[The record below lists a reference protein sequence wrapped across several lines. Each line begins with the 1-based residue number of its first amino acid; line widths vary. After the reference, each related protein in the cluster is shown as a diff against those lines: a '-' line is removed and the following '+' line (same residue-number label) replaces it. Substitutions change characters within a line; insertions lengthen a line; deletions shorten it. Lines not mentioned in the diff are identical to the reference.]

1 MLRTLFIICFVPV
14 ILMQLSGLLMSP
26 VLLFSA
32 EESSGKSLI
41 AIVVI
46 VLGFNGVSGAWGL
59 LELSV
64 APFKEKYPLIVL
76 KKMLLQGIVAACSIW
91 FIVDINI
98 TVLMIICPSIIMTSF
113 LVFRQKNYLVA
124 ANKLMK
130 KKT

>member
-1 MLRTLFIICFVPV
+1 ML
-14 ILMQLSGLLMSP
+14 LSGLLMSP

-98 TVLMIICPSIIMTSF
+98 TVIMIICPSIIMTSF